1 MTITLTLV
9 VVLILA
15 SFIMMVV
22 DSCLGMLYG
31 TILSPVLIGV
41 GFEPLL
47 VVPAILL
54 SQTIGDLSATPCHH
68 KFGNANFGS
77 LTKDVKVVLAMVLP
91 GLIAVMIGAL
101 IAVGLPSAVVK
112 TYVGALVIVMGLL
125 VLIRRRFKYRF
136 KFHIIY
142 GTIAS
147 FNKVIS
153 GGGFGPITST
163 GGIIGG
169 LKSRVSVATTSFAE
183 LIICVGSFIA
193 YLILR
198 GMIDPYFAGAL
209 CIGAFAGGIVGPYLA
224 SRTNQDKLRVIVA
237 IFGLATGVWLLA
249 QVILG

>member
-1 MTITLTLV
+1 MAAEIAV
-9 VVLILA
+9 ALA
-15 SFIMMVV
+15 IAAFVMMVV
-22 DSCLGMLYG
+22 DTSLGMLYG
-31 TILSPVLIGV
+31 TILSPVLIGA

-54 SQTIGDLSATPCHH
+54 SQIVGDLSATPFHH
-68 KFGNANFGS
+68 WFGNADFKG
-77 LTKDVKVVLAMVLP
+77 LTKDVKVVLAMVMP
-91 GLIAVMIGAL
+91 GLVAVVIGAL
-101 IAVGLPSAVVK
+101 IAMRLPSAVVK

-193 YLILR
+193 YLILK

-237 IFGLATGVWLLA
+237 AFGLVTGVWLLA
-249 QVILG
+249 KVMLG